1 MSRPPTFLVF
11 YELLILSLL
20 SLLTGHG
27 PNRRNLIRLSAA
39 RYLLALLLPKM
50 HNRCCCFNDIGR
62 YFSKPGMKLI
72 TFPLYLHGPTC
83 IYSKHKRSWK
93 CILDQ
98 HHNFISLQNLEI
110 WNIYSLFTFV
120 SCLGDEETCVKHEL
134 RALDFQD
141 CNHKLYVLSVG
152 SKMKITCYNLTNF
165 SGDFGI
171 RKLLVKLHW
180 FHYLAY
186 DRCRLTNFMK
196 RREALEVLW
205 IQLYSCVDNNATFNS
220 RFSNNTLFGKS
231 VLMIWSLMNTYSS
244 GSGATICTMNIVA

>member
-110 WNIYSLFTFV
+110 WNIYSLFTFF

-134 RALDFQD
+134 RAWFSRLQSQTLCPFSMFKDE
-141 CNHKLYVLSVG
+141 NHLVQFDEFLQWFWNS
-152 SKMKITCYNLTNF
+152 KITRQ
-165 SGDFGI
+165 I
-171 RKLLVKLHW
+171 ELVWLFCLW
-180 FHYLAY
+180 VITVAVWRILW
-186 DRCRLTNFMK
+186 
-196 RREALEVLW
+196 RREALEVWW
-205 IQLYSCVDNNATFNS
+205 IQLYSCVDNNATFS
-220 RFSNNTLFGKS
+220 IVDFQTTLYLENQFW
-231 VLMIWSLMNTYSS
+231 WSDLWWILILQ
-244 GSGATICTMNIVA
+244 AQVQQFAPWIL

>member
-27 PNRRNLIRLSAA
+27 ANRRNLIRLSVA

-110 WNIYSLFTFV
+110 WNIYSLFTFF

-141 CNHKLYVLSVG
+141 CNHKLYVLSVC
-152 SKMKITCYNLTNF
+152 SKMKIIWYNLTNF
-165 SGDFGI
+165 CSDFGI
-171 RKLLVKLHW
+171 RKLLVKLNWFDYFAYELSPLPFGEFYEGEKHW
-180 FHYLAY
+180 RFGEYNFILALIIMLLLIVDFQTTLYLENQFWWS
-186 DRCRLTNFMK
+186 D
-196 RREALEVLW
+196 LW
-205 IQLYSCVDNNATFNS
+205 WILILQAQVQQFAPWIL
-220 RFSNNTLFGKS
+220 
-231 VLMIWSLMNTYSS
+231 
-244 GSGATICTMNIVA
+244 